1 MGGVRKWGIRRG
13 FVREVVLDMGLEW
26 KGSQGATVQGVG
38 REVDELQ
45 AWNIFSKVQDSFYE
59 KEKEH
64 TTFVSFLPFFC
75 LNLLPIVFQTLF

>member
-13 FVREVVLDMGLEW
+13 FVREVFLDMGLEW

-38 REVDELQ
+38 REVEELQ

-64 TTFVSFLPFFC
+64 NTFVSFLPFFC

>member
-1 MGGVRKWGIRRG
+1 
-13 FVREVVLDMGLEW
+13 MGLEW

-59 KEKEH
+59 KEEEH
-64 TTFVSFLPFFC
+64 TTFVSFLTFFC
-75 LNLLPIVFQTLF
+75 LNLLPFVFQTLF